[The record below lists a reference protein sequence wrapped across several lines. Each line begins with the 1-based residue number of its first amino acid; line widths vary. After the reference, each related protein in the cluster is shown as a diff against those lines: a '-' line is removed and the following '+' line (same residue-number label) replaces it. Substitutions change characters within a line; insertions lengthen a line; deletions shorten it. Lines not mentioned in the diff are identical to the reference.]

1 MQRCG
6 KIAAGLEHY
15 IQKKKKIEMPLG
27 NKFNNSFRG
36 FWERIPKENIDE
48 KDKASLG
55 FSLADLKQYLRQR
68 LHDGV
73 QQSPHS
79 YCHLQEF

>member
-1 MQRCG
+1 
-6 KIAAGLEHY
+6 
-15 IQKKKKIEMPLG
+15 MPLG

-36 FWERIPKENIDE
+36 FWERIPKENTEDE
-48 KDKASLG
+48 KDEASLG
-55 FSLADLKQYLRQR
+55 FSSAELEQYLRQR
-68 LHDGV
+68 LHDSV